1 MLVYQTVVSEKN
13 KFPGFSLNLQMAQKP
28 KAKTKHEIFLKQL
41 KKIPESMRSWD
52 ILKESADL
60 EISSRMSK
68 PVCKALRAGETEMI
82 WNRAQFEQQL
92 IDWLKTKPI
101 PEFLLS

>member
-1 MLVYQTVVSEKN
+1 MT
-13 KFPGFSLNLQMAQKP
+13 QKP
-28 KAKTKHEIFLKQL
+28 KGKTKHEIFLKQL

-60 EISSRMSK
+60 EISSRIGK
-68 PVCKALRAGETEMI
+68 PVCKVLRAGETEEI
-82 WNRAQFEQQL
+82 WNRAKFEKDL
-92 IDWLKTKPI
+92 INWLRTKPI

>member
-1 MLVYQTVVSEKN
+1 MT
-13 KFPGFSLNLQMAQKP
+13 QKP
-28 KAKTKHEIFLKQL
+28 KGKTKHEIFLKQL

-60 EISSRMSK
+60 EISSRLSK
-68 PVCKALRAGETEMI
+68 PICKGRRAGDTEEI
-82 WNRAQFEQQL
+82 WNRARFEKEL
-92 IDWLKTKPI
+92 INWLKTKPI